1 MLNSVIH
8 ERLEVNMRNVIEINQ
23 SYLRGMR
30 GIVEGCTIVFG
41 LLMDMIRYMQIYL
54 IVINHIGSRLREY

>member
-1 MLNSVIH
+1 
-8 ERLEVNMRNVIEINQ
+8 MRNVIEINQ